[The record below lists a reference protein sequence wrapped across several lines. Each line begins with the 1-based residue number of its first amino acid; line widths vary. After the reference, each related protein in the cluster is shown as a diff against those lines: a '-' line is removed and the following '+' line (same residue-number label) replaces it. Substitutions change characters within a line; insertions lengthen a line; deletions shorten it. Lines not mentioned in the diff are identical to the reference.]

1 MNLFKASPFNKFC
14 DNNAK
19 SVACLAMSFCLIS
32 SFSFTISVEINS
44 APEFTAVPDDDDET
58 TATVGSYYSFQFGI
72 NDANGHHFDFTVPT
86 RPSWLSYNSS
96 NYTIYGTPS
105 SSDISATN
113 DVTVQAADCGQETS
127 FSFSIV
133 VTN

>member
-1 MNLFKASPFNKFC
+1 MPLST
-14 DNNAK
+14 
-19 SVACLAMSFCLIS
+19 
-32 SFSFTISVEINS
+32 SFSFTISVEVNI

-72 NDANGHHFDFTVPT
+72 NDLNGHDFDFTVPT

-127 FSFSIV
+127 FSFSIEV
-133 VTN
+133 AN